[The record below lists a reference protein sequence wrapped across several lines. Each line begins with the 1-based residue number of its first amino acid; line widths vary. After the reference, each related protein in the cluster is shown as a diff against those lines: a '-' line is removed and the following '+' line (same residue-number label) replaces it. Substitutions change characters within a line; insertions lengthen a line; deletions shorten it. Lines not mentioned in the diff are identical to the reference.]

1 MDAWNRLRDPI
12 ASLMFG
18 ILTVLV
24 ATGHIPEAID
34 EHTLLELV
42 SAAMAV
48 AAGVATMINR
58 RQAEPGAP
66 DGADES

>member
-1 MDAWNRLRDPI
+1 MDLWNRLRDPI
-12 ASLMFG
+12 ASLIFG
-18 ILTVLV
+18 ILTILV

-48 AAGVATMINR
+48 AAGVATVINR
-58 RQAEPGAP
+58 RQANPEAP
-66 DGADES
+66 DATDES

>member
-12 ASLMFG
+12 ASLIFG

-66 DGADES
+66 DVADES